1 MCISS
6 HFNINFP
13 WKIFNTN
20 IKDTDSTAQCDIC
33 KFWIQTKCK
42 NLNHTDYCISCCNEI
57 FPFGKLAIKIFLFMM
72 MVNSSP
78 STVKNS
84 DADHISSTSS
94 IETFRKSIYF
104 IQTV

>member
-1 MCISS
+1 
-6 HFNINFP
+6 
-13 WKIFNTN
+13 
-20 IKDTDSTAQCDIC
+20 
-33 KFWIQTKCK
+33 
-42 NLNHTDYCISCCNEI
+42 
-57 FPFGKLAIKIFLFMM
+57 MM

-94 IETFRKSIYF
+94 IETFGKSIYF